1 MDPMIMVIVATCLA
15 AVAATASAVAAFAVR
30 HQSRQ
35 QSAAVREQLQD
46 LEKKT
51 ILREIAD
58 DNREALAIG
67 QRVEGLAVELVALRR
82 SLAIHQGGLG
92 SEQQQ
97 AFDHQVSNLSLQVA
111 SAIKGMSDIFDGN
124 RAIGDYGL
132 EDLEEIHDQVG
143 RQLGEVHALLKDLE
157 LKHTGVVAA
166 LAPFEEVV
174 APERVN

>member
-1 MDPMIMVIVATCLA
+1 MDPMILVIIATCLA

-30 HQSRQ
+30 RQSRLQ
-35 QSAAVREQLQD
+35 TAAMRERLQD
-46 LEKKT
+46 LEKKA

-82 SLAIHQGGLG
+82 SLAIHQGGVG
-92 SEQQQ
+92 SEQHQ

-111 SAIKGMSDIFDGN
+111 TAIKGLSNIFDTN
-124 RAIGDYGL
+124 RAFGDYGVK
-132 EDLEEIHDQVG
+132 DLEEIHDQVG

-166 LAPFEEVV
+166 LAPFEQVV
-174 APERVN
+174 APGQVN